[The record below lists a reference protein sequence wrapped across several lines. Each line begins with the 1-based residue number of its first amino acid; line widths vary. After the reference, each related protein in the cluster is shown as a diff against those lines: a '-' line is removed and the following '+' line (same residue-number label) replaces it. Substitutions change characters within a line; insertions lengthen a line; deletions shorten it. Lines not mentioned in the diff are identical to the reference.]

1 VRKPSAKTS
10 LGTADTSVRA
20 TLWRTLQRAAS
31 ALLPTLLAAISA
43 LASDA
48 PRLVLSGTEVDDKAS
63 LTPDGRF
70 MAMTDWSSG
79 DLALRDLVTGQT
91 KRLKV
96 KSGGWESDDYGE
108 FVILSP
114 DQRQL
119 VYVWHEGSAPGH
131 LRVMAN
137 QAGAKPRIL
146 VRNSEFPYILPSAW
160 SPDGKSVLVHLW
172 KKDYTAQL
180 AWVSV
185 ADGSLTVLRSLDWR
199 GAPLKA
205 GGPRL
210 SPDGRY
216 IAYSALARSGSPDS
230 HIYLL
235 SADGA
240 SEREIVRDAGVNE
253 APVWTP
259 DGTRLLFHSNRSGR
273 DDLWS
278 VPVRDG
284 IATGAPAVVAR
295 DIGKIFPIGL
305 TRSGSFYYVHE
316 RGSEN
321 IFLADLEPGGEK
333 VRTGPSVKLAEDP
346 AGSNRGP
353 AWSPSGKFIAF
364 KRRGAGNRPGYDV
377 VVHSLV
383 TAEEKTYVSQPLTG
397 TSSHPAWFPDGNSL
411 LVALSDNQN
420 RISFHRLD
428 LAAGVF
434 AEIAPGDPSYLA
446 LATLSPDGKTI
457 YIATHDDK
465 ISAGGVVAF
474 DIAGAQQ
481 KGIFQTPGF
490 VNNLALSPDG
500 RTLAI
505 ARSVPHE
512 GHWEGHLSL
521 AGVDGSNV
529 RDIYAAGR
537 DIFGGGPML
546 AWTKD
551 GGSIF
556 FAQGEHDWQLM
567 RISAAGGQPE
577 LAGLTTT
584 GLRHDLAFQPDG
596 SRIAFGHGKFSVK
609 ETRAIDHLSFVW
621 EVAP

>member
-1 VRKPSAKTS
+1 MKLSHISCLLAVTS
-10 LGTADTSVRA
+10 L
-20 TLWRTLQRAAS
+20 
-31 ALLPTLLAAISA
+31 
-43 LASDA
+43 LASSDAHA
-48 PRLVLSGTEVDDKAS
+48 PRLVLSGAEVDDKAS

-79 DLALRDLVTGQT
+79 DLALRDLATGQSR
-91 KRLKV
+91 RLKV
-96 KSGGWESDDYGE
+96 KSGGWESDDFGE

-131 LRVMAN
+131 LRVMSN
-137 QAGAKPRIL
+137 QPGAKPRIL
-146 VRNSEFPYILPSAW
+146 VRNSEFPYTLPSAW

-216 IAYSALARSGSPDS
+216 IAYSALVRSGSLDS
-230 HIYLL
+230 RIYLL

-240 SEREIVRDAGVNE
+240 SEREIVKDPGVNE

-259 DGTRLLFHSNRSGR
+259 DGTRLLFNSNRSGR
-273 DDLWS
+273 YDFWS

-284 IATGAPAVVAR
+284 MAAGAPVLVAR

-305 TRSGSFYYVHE
+305 TRSGSFYYVSE
-316 RGSEN
+316 RGNED
-321 IFLADLEPGGEK
+321 IFLGNLEPAGI
-333 VRTGPSVKLAEDP
+333 VRSGPSVRLTENS

-353 AWSPSGKFIAF
+353 AWSPDGNFIAF

-377 VVHSLV
+377 VVHSLS
-383 TAEEKTYVSQPLTG
+383 TAEEKTYVSQPLVG
-397 TSSHPAWFPDGNSL
+397 TSSHPAWFPDGKSL

-420 RISFHRLD
+420 RISFHRLS
-428 LAAGVF
+428 LATGVF
-434 AEIAPGDPSYLA
+434 AEIAPGDPAYLA
-446 LATLSPDGKTI
+446 LAALSPDGRTI
-457 YIATHDDK
+457 YIAIHDDK
-465 ISAGGVVAF
+465 TNAGGVVAY
-474 DIAGAQQ
+474 DIAGAQS
-481 KGIFQTPGF
+481 KTVFHTPGF
-490 VNNLALSPDG
+490 VNNLAVSPDG

-505 ARSVPHE
+505 ARSVPQE

-521 AGVDGSNV
+521 ASADGSAV
-529 RDIYAAGR
+529 RDVYAVAR
-537 DIFGGGPML
+537 DVFGGGPML
-546 AWTKD
+546 AYSKD
-551 GGSIF
+551 GRSIF
-556 FAQGEHDWQLM
+556 FAQGERDWQLM
-567 RISAAGGQPE
+567 RIPAAGGQPE

-584 GLRHDLAFQPDG
+584 GLRHDLVLNPDG
-596 SRIAFGHGKFSVK
+596 SRIAFGHGKFSIK
-609 ETRAIDHLSFVW
+609 ETRAIDHLSSVW
-621 EVAP
+621 DATP

>member
-1 VRKPSAKTS
+1 MRLSHISWLLTATS
-10 LGTADTSVRA
+10 L
-20 TLWRTLQRAAS
+20 
-31 ALLPTLLAAISA
+31 
-43 LASDA
+43 LASSDASA
-48 PRLVLSGTEVDDKAS
+48 PRLVVSGTEVDDKAS
-63 LTPDGRF
+63 ITSDGRF
-70 MAMTDWSSG
+70 LAMTDWSSG
-79 DLALRDLVTGQT
+79 DLALRDLATGQMR
-91 KRLKV
+91 RLKV
-96 KSGGWESDDYGE
+96 KSGGWESDDFAE

-131 LRVMAN
+131 LRVMPN
-137 QAGAKPRIL
+137 QPGAKPRIL
-146 VRNSEFPYILPSAW
+146 VRNSEFPYVLPSAW
-160 SPDGKSVLVHLW
+160 SPDGKAVLVHLW

-210 SPDGRY
+210 SPDGRF
-216 IAYSALARSGSPDS
+216 IAYAALVRAGSLDS
-230 HIYLL
+230 RIYVL

-240 SEREIVRDAGVNE
+240 SEREIVREPGVNE
-253 APVWTP
+253 APVWSP
-259 DGTRLLFHSNRSGR
+259 DGTRLLFNSNRSGR
-273 DDLWS
+273 YDLWS

-284 IATGAPAVVAR
+284 MAAGAAVLTAR

-321 IFLADLEPGGEK
+321 IFLAHLEPDRGRVGS
-333 VRTGPSVKLAEDP
+333 GPSVKLTEID

-353 AWSPSGKFIAF
+353 AWSPDGNFIAF
-364 KRRGAGNRPGYDV
+364 KRRGAGNRPGYDL
-377 VVHSLV
+377 VVHALA
-383 TAEEKTYVSQPLTG
+383 TAEERTYVSQRLAG
-397 TSSHPAWFPDGNSL
+397 TSSRPAWFPDAKSL

-446 LATLSPDGKTI
+446 LAALSPDGKTI

-465 ISAGGVVAF
+465 TNAGGVVAF
-474 DIAGAQQ
+474 DVTGGPQ
-481 KGIFQTPGF
+481 KKVFQTPGF

-505 ARSVPHE
+505 ARSIPHE
-512 GHWEGHLSL
+512 GHWEGCLSI
-521 AGVDGSNV
+521 ASVDGSDV
-529 RDIYAAGR
+529 RDIYSAGQ
-537 DIFGGGPML
+537 DVFGGGPML

-551 GGSIF
+551 GRSIF
-556 FAQGEHDWQLM
+556 FAQGERDWQLM
-567 RISAAGGQPE
+567 RIPAAGGQPE

-584 GLRHDLAFQPDG
+584 GLRHDLAIHPDG
-596 SRIAFGHGKFSVK
+596 LRIAFGHGKFSIK
-609 ETRAIDHLSFVW
+609 ETRVIDHLSSAW

>member
-1 VRKPSAKTS
+1 VTKGSGAFRS
-10 LGTADTSVRA
+10 LFRSV
-20 TLWRTLQRAAS
+20 
-31 ALLPTLLAAISA
+31 PYLLAAAS
-43 LASDA
+43 LAGSDLPA

-63 LTPDGRF
+63 LTADGRF
-70 MAMTDWSSG
+70 LAMTDWSSG
-79 DLALRDLVTGQT
+79 DLALRDLATGQT
-91 KRLKV
+91 KRLNV
-96 KSGGWESDDYGE
+96 KSGGWEADDFGE

-119 VYVWHEGSAPGH
+119 IYVWHEGSAPGH
-131 LRVMAN
+131 LRIVAN
-137 QAGAKPRIL
+137 QPGAKPRIL

-216 IAYSALARSGSPDS
+216 IAYSALVRSGSPDS
-230 HIYLL
+230 RIYLL

-240 SEREIVRDAGVNE
+240 SEREIVKEPGVNE

-259 DGTRLLFHSNRSGR
+259 DGTRLLFNSNRSGR
-273 DDLWS
+273 NDLWS

-284 IATGAPAVVAR
+284 MAADPPKLAAR
-295 DIGKIFPIGL
+295 DIGKIYPIGL
-305 TRSGSFYYVHE
+305 TRSGSLYYVQE

-321 IFLADLEPGGEK
+321 IFLADLEPGGGQ
-333 VRTGPSVKLAEDP
+333 VRSGPSMKLTENA

-353 AWSPSGKFIAF
+353 AWSPDGQFIAF
-364 KRRGAGNRPGYDV
+364 KRRGAGNRPGYDMV
-377 VVHSLV
+377 VRSLA
-383 TAEEKTYVSQPLTG
+383 TAEEKTYVSQSLVG
-397 TSSHPAWFPDGNSL
+397 TQSHPAWFPDSKSL

-428 LAAGVF
+428 LATGVF
-434 AEIAPGDPSYLA
+434 AEIVPGDPSYLA
-446 LATLSPDGKTI
+446 LAALSPDGKVV

-465 ISAGGVVAF
+465 TSTGGVIAF
-474 DIAGAQQ
+474 EMAGAQS
-481 KGIFQTPGF
+481 KRVFQTPGF
-490 VNNLALSPDG
+490 VNNLALRPDG
-500 RTLAI
+500 RALAI
-505 ARSVPHE
+505 ARSVSHE
-512 GHWEGHLSL
+512 GHWEGHLL
-521 AGVDGSNV
+521 VAGTDGSDV
-529 RDIYAAGR
+529 RDLYASSR

-551 GGSIF
+551 GRSIL
-556 FAQGEHDWQLM
+556 FAQGERDWQLM
-567 RISAAGGQPE
+567 RIPGVGGQPE

-584 GLRHDLAFQPDG
+584 GLRHDLALNPDG

-609 ETRAIDHLSFVW
+609 ETMAIDHLSAVW
-621 EVAP
+621 EAAP